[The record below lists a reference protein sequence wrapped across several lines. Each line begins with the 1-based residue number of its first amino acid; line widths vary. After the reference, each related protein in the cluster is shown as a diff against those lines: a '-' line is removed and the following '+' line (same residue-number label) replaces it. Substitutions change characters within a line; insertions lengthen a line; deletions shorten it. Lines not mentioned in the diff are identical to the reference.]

1 MGLRSPVT
9 FGANKARADSEK
21 LKAPGL
27 LDKHAEVA
35 ALTEQKPYNAL
46 AKVPCPSNL
55 MSLLIYT
62 FSVAQSEKEVKDSE
76 PVDADLKPDPAAT
89 GSIVTRIA
97 SANDRIAT
105 QTDKARLSPENAFEE
120 KLRQIIVGGNRV
132 LDAGCGTG
140 KFFGMEFA
148 RKAGC
153 RLVGID
159 LREDLSANSGIDF
172 GVRSELNS
180 LPFADASFDVVNCR
194 LVIEHIDFPDAALR
208 EFYRVLKP
216 GGRLAIFTPN
226 LLHYFGAAASLTP
239 HWFHVWF
246 NSRVRGFEENDI
258 FPTRYRAN
266 TRRQLRKLFLRSG
279 FSRADISMVEG
290 APSVLSFNSLL
301 HGMGLVYERLV
312 NRYDFLSNFRLNI
325 IAVGYKD

>member
-1 MGLRSPVT
+1 M
-9 FGANKARADSEK
+9 D
-21 LKAPGL
+21 
-27 LDKHAEVA
+27 AEP
-35 ALTEQKPYNAL
+35 KPN
-46 AKVPCPSNL
+46 
-55 MSLLIYT
+55 
-62 FSVAQSEKEVKDSE
+62 
-76 PVDADLKPDPAAT
+76 PAAT
-89 GSIVTRIA
+89 GSIVTRITGT
-97 SANDRIAT
+97 NDRMVA
-105 QTDKARLSPENAFEE
+105 QTDEARLSPENIFEE
-120 KLRQIIVGGNRV
+120 KLRQIIAGGDRV

-148 RKAGC
+148 RKTGC
-153 RLVGID
+153 QLVGID

-172 GVRSELNS
+172 GVRSELNY

-194 LVIEHIDFPDAALR
+194 LVIEHVDFPVAVLK

-216 GGRLAIFTPN
+216 GGKLAIFTPN
-226 LLHYFGAAASLTP
+226 LLHYFGAAATLTP

-279 FSRADISMVEG
+279 FSRADISLVEG

-325 IAVGYKD
+325 IAVAYKD